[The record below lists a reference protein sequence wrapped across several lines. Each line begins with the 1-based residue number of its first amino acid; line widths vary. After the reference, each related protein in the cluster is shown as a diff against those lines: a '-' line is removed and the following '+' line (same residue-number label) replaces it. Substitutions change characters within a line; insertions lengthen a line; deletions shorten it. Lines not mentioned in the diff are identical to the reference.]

1 MKKNNPQ
8 LTGFTLIEILVAT
21 AVFLT
26 VISITTATFLT
37 SLRTQRYLLASINGT
52 ANLAYALEVMG
63 REIRM
68 GKSFF
73 APTEDTLNFL
83 NVDNDAIVYRLN
95 SVTQQIERSIGGG
108 PFKTLTSPDVRV
120 LSLRFIISGAE
131 RQDGQQVKVTILLK
145 VASYAGRRQIESN
158 IQTTISSRQ
167 PET

>member
-1 MKKNNPQ
+1 MRKKQ
-8 LTGFTLIEILVAT
+8 LQSKGFTLIEILVAT
-21 AVFLT
+21 AIFLT
-26 VISITTATFLT
+26 IISITTATFLT

-73 APTEDTLNFL
+73 VPTEDTINFL
-83 NVDNDAIVYRLN
+83 NVNNDAIVYRLN
-95 SVTQQIERSIGGG
+95 PDTQQIERSIGGG

-120 LSLRFIISGAE
+120 LSLRFIIKGNE
-131 RQDGQQVKVTILLK
+131 RNDGQQVKVTILLK